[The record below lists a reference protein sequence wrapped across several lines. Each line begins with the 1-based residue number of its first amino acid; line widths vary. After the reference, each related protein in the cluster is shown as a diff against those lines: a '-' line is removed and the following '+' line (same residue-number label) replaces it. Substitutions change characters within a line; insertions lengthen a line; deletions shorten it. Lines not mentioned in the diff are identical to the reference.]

1 MKLLQFS
8 AGSSN
13 SGKTVTSMIITRGLK
28 NLGYDVQGFKC
39 GPDFIDTKY
48 LALAA
53 GKEPA
58 NLDKFLMGETG
69 LKKSLSL
76 SRADI
81 GILEGAM
88 GYFDGIGTTWEA
100 SAYDIA
106 KTLDIKTVLIYHP
119 QGEMFTII
127 PKLKGMIEYSE
138 ERIVGVIFSK
148 TSQKMYEML
157 KDLVEENLGILA
169 LGYVEKNDN
178 LVLES
183 RKLGLMLPD
192 ELSQLDENLNEAV
205 KKSYNTINYSGL
217 LDIMISIDLKDV
229 SEEIYL
235 KPRLTIARDEAFSF
249 LYGENLKLF
258 HKYFQVSFFSPIHD
272 INLPECDLVFIPG
285 GYPENHLLELTINK
299 SMRNSIEDYVEK
311 GGYLYSES
319 GGTIYMADTIES
331 VPMCGIISGNAV
343 MKNRLQNFGY
353 VKIKTLE
360 ESILGIAGT
369 EVNAHEFHYS
379 TLEKEVDGIFMVE
392 KARGSDPWVGG
403 YKVKNALMSFQHIN
417 FCGNEHLLK
426 NMAKI
431 VGGQNVYK

>member
-205 KKSYNTINYSGL
+205 KKSYNTINYSGF
-217 LDIMISIDLKDV
+217 LDIMTSVELKDV
-229 SEEIYL
+229 SEEISL
-235 KPRLTIARDEAFSF
+235 KPSLAIARDEAFSF

-258 HKYFQVSFFSPIHD
+258 YKYFQVSFFSPIHD

-299 SMRNSIEDYVEK
+299 NMRNSIKDYVDK

-403 YKVKNALMSFQHIN
+403 FKVKNALMSFQHIN

>member
-69 LKKSLSL
+69 LKQSLSL

-106 KTLDIKTVLIYHP
+106 KSLDIKTVLIYHP

-157 KDLVEENLGILA
+157 KDLVEEHLGILA

-183 RKLGLMLPD
+183 RKLGLMLPE

-217 LDIMISIDLKDV
+217 LDIMTSVELKDV
-229 SEEIYL
+229 SEEISL
-235 KPRLTIARDEAFSF
+235 KPSLAIARDEAFSF

-403 YKVKNALMSFQHIN
+403 FKVKNALMSFQHIN